1 MWRPR
6 VPWALAWL
14 VWIARLEPV
23 PPPAGAAADSS
34 AAELRGNGSG
44 AEHGACAGGAA
55 VLGAWALSSESL
67 LDPFPIDPIQE
78 NYVRNVRNCIFSV
91 AYPTPFKSR
100 VLLVAVSKEVLENIL
115 DLDVSVRERAD
126 FLQFISGEKV
136 TLGSI
141 PLAHRYGGHQF
152 GIWAGQLGDGR
163 AHLIGVYTNRHGE
176 RWELQLKGSGK
187 TPYSRNGDG
196 RAVLRSSVREFLCS
210 EAMHYLGIPT
220 SRAARCFSFI
230 IHSILIYSLIVSDDD
245 VWRDQFYNGNI
256 KKERGA
262 IVLRLAK
269 SWFRIGSLEILA
281 HSGELDLQRRLLD
294 FVIQEH
300 FPSIAR
306 NDSNR
311 YLEFFSTVVLET
323 ANLIALWMSVGFAHG
338 VCNTD
343 NFSLLS
349 ITIDYGPFGFMDS
362 YDPNF
367 VPNTSD
373 DERRYKIGNQAN
385 VGLFNLNK
393 LLQALEPLLD
403 PRQKQLASQILQEY
417 GKHYY
422 IRFTELF
429 KRKLG
434 LLGENEDDN
443 HLIAFLLKLMEDAEA
458 DFTMTF
464 RQLSEITEDQLKEL
478 HIPEEFWALQDL
490 AKHKL
495 FSEWVTMYL
504 LRLNSNKGDSDTKRR
519 KRMAT
524 VNPRYVLRNWIAES
538 AIRKANLNDF
548 SEIHLL
554 QQVLQ
559 HPFHRQQA
567 AEKAGY
573 SLRPPDWARDLKL
586 EMEQVGK
593 IWSLIWEYIY
603 ILMKTCSLCPSTY
616 LLLSY
621 MLIFRHAQCFLLK
634 MLLRPLCYQA
644 KACFPVETENGT
656 KVLAAKTL
664 RLFPTSAT

>member
-1 MWRPR
+1 MWWP
-6 VPWALAWL
+6 PWLAAWLAW
-14 VWIARLEPV
+14 AAGAGR
-23 PPPAGAAADSS
+23 PPPLCATVGLCPAPLGPNASRPEPGCCRPQRGAADLCS
-34 AAELRGNGSG
+34 
-44 AEHGACAGGAA
+44 
-55 VLGAWALSSESL
+55 WPLSSDSL
-67 LDPFPIDPIQE
+67 RDPFPIDVIQE
-78 NYVRNVRNCIFSV
+78 NYVRNVKNCIFSIV
-91 AYPTPFKSR
+91 YPTPFKSR
-100 VLLVAVSKEVLENIL
+100 VRLVAVSKVVLENIL
-115 DLDVSVRERAD
+115 DLDISVTGTPD
-126 FLQFISGEKV
+126 FLQFVSGGKV
-136 TLGSI
+136 ILGSI

-152 GIWAGQLGDGR
+152 GSWAGQLGDGR

-220 SRAARCFSFI
+220 SRAA
-230 IHSILIYSLIVSDDD
+230 SLVVSDDD

-256 KKERGA
+256 NKERGA

-269 SWFRIGSLEILA
+269 SWFRIGSLEILS

-294 FVIQEH
+294 FIIQEH
-300 FPSIAR
+300 FPSIAM

-311 YLEFFSTVVLET
+311 YLEFFSTVVSET

-385 VGLFNLNK
+385 VGLFNLSK
-393 LLQALEPLLD
+393 LLQALKPLLD
-403 PRQKQLASQILQEY
+403 PRQKQLASQILEGY
-417 GKHYY
+417 GEHYH

-429 KRKLG
+429 KTKLG

-443 HLIAFLLKLMEDAEA
+443 YLIAFLLKLMEDTKA

-490 AKHKL
+490 GKHKL
-495 FSEWVTMYL
+495 FSDWVTMYL
-504 LRLNSNKGDSDTKRR
+504 LRLNRNKGDSDTKRR
-519 KRMAT
+519 TRMTT
-524 VNPRYVLRNWIAES
+524 VNPRYILRNWMAES
-538 AIRKANLNDF
+538 AVQKANLNDF
-548 SEIHLL
+548 SEVHLL
-554 QQVLQ
+554 QQILQ
-559 HPFHRQQA
+559 HPFQRQQA

-573 SLRPPDWARDLKL
+573 SLRPPAWAKDLK
-586 EMEQVGK
+586 V
-593 IWSLIWEYIY
+593 S
-603 ILMKTCSLCPSTY
+603 CSS
-616 LLLSY
+616 
-621 MLIFRHAQCFLLK
+621 
-634 MLLRPLCYQA
+634 
-644 KACFPVETENGT
+644 
-656 KVLAAKTL
+656 
-664 RLFPTSAT
+664 

>member
-1 MWRPR
+1 MWWP
-6 VPWALAWL
+6 PWMAAWLAW
-14 VWIARLEPV
+14 A
-23 PPPAGAAADSS
+23 AGAGAGHLAPLCASRGLCRAPLGLNAS
-34 AAELRGNGSG
+34 HPEPGHCQRQRGAAEL
-44 AEHGACAGGAA
+44 CA
-55 VLGAWALSSESL
+55 WPLSSDSL
-67 LDPFPIDPIQE
+67 LDRFPIDVVQE
-78 NYVRNVRNCIFSV
+78 NYVRNVRNCIFSIV
-91 AYPTPFKSR
+91 YPTPFKSR
-100 VLLVAVSKEVLENIL
+100 VRLVAVSKEVLENIL
-115 DLDVSVRERAD
+115 DLDLSVKGTSD
-126 FLQFISGEKV
+126 FLQFVSGGKV
-136 TLGSI
+136 ILGSV

-152 GIWAGQLGDGR
+152 GSWAGQLGDGR

-220 SRAARCFSFI
+220 SRAA
-230 IHSILIYSLIVSDDD
+230 SLVVSDDD

-294 FVIQEH
+294 FIIQEH
-300 FPSIAR
+300 FPSIAM

-311 YLEFFSTVVLET
+311 YLVFSTVVSET

-385 VGLFNLNK
+385 VGLFNLSK
-393 LLQALEPLLD
+393 LLQALKPLLD
-403 PRQKQLASQILQEY
+403 PRQKQLASQILEGY
-417 GKHYY
+417 GEHYY

-429 KRKLG
+429 KTKLG

-443 HLIAFLLKLMEDAEA
+443 YLIAFLLKLMEDTKA

-490 AKHKL
+490 GKHKL
-495 FSEWVTMYL
+495 FSEWVTMS
-504 LRLNSNKGDSDTKRR
+504 LRLNHNKDDSDTKRR
-519 KRMAT
+519 TRMTT
-524 VNPRYVLRNWIAES
+524 VNPRYILRNWMAES
-538 AIRKANLNDF
+538 AVQKANLNDF
-548 SEIHLL
+548 SEVRLL
-554 QQVLQ
+554 QHLQ
-559 HPFHRQQA
+559 HPFQRQQA
-567 AEKAGY
+567 AERAGY
-573 SLRPPDWARDLKL
+573 SLRPPAWAKDLK
-586 EMEQVGK
+586 V
-593 IWSLIWEYIY
+593 S
-603 ILMKTCSLCPSTY
+603 CSS
-616 LLLSY
+616 
-621 MLIFRHAQCFLLK
+621 
-634 MLLRPLCYQA
+634 
-644 KACFPVETENGT
+644 
-656 KVLAAKTL
+656 
-664 RLFPTSAT
+664 